1 MNKDIKALRE
11 RLQQLETQHAK
22 GSIARKAYEAAK
34 SKLEREILQVVL
46 ASPETGAAGA
56 AAVAPAAVA
65 RPSRGVSLGV
75 SAFVVVLAVAGYA
88 WTGSPGVPS
97 AGPPSAAGAADAS
110 NPHASAN
117 QEQEFAAAVEQLAV
131 RLKGQPEDAEGWAML
146 ARSYGMLG
154 RIDDALPAYQK
165 AVALRGEDA
174 RLLADY
180 ADTLALKNNRN
191 LEGEPLKL
199 VEKAL
204 KIEPTNLKAL
214 SLAGAAAFNRQD
226 YAGAVRHW
234 EQVAKNAPPDSP
246 YLPQVQ
252 SSIAEARERGGLGL
266 AAVASGKTG
275 PQAAAAAAAP
285 APAAKPTATPAAI
298 PPPAAASAAPAA
310 VATIRGTVRLAPA
323 LAMMAAPN
331 DTVFI
336 LARPADGS
344 RMPLAILRKQVK
356 DLPTEFTLDDSMA
369 MSPAAK
375 MSLFPKVVVSA
386 RVTKSGQAVPAA
398 GDLTGQS
405 SPVAPSMNGLLIEI
419 NEVVK
424 N

>member
-11 RLQQLETQHAK
+11 RLQQLKAQHDK
-22 GSIARKAYEAAK
+22 GTIGRKAYEAGKAQ
-34 SKLEREILQVVL
+34 LEREILQAVL
-46 ASPETGAAGA
+46 ASPEAANAEAGGGAD
-56 AAVAPAAVA
+56 AVVA
-65 RPSRGVSLGV
+65 RPSRSMTAGLLS
-75 SAFVVVLAVAGYA
+75 FVVVLAVAGYA

-97 AGPPSAAGAADAS
+97 AGPPSAAADS
-110 NPHASAN
+110 GGNPHASGAVEEA
-117 QEQEFAAAVEQLAV
+117 QFAAAVEKLAE
-131 RLKGQPEDAEGWAML
+131 RLKGQPDDAEGWAML

-165 AVALRGEDA
+165 AVALRGDDA

-191 LEGEPLKL
+191 LEGEPMKL
-199 VEKAL
+199 VERAL

-226 YAGAVRHW
+226 YAGAVRYW
-234 EQVAKNAPPDSP
+234 DQVAKNAPPDSP

-252 SSIAEARERGGLGL
+252 SSIAEARERGGLGSG
-266 AAVASGKTG
+266 AVASG
-275 PQAAAAAAAP
+275 QAVPPAAP
-285 APAAKPTATPAAI
+285 VAAAKP
-298 PPPAAASAAPAA
+298 AAAQPATAPDAAAG
-310 VATIRGTVRLAPA
+310 ATIRGTVRLAPA
-323 LAMMAAPN
+323 LAMLAAPT
-331 DTVFI
+331 DAVFI
-336 LARPADGS
+336 YARPAEGS

-356 DLPTEFTLDDSMA
+356 DLPASFTLDDSMA

-375 MSLFPKVVVSA
+375 LSLFPKVVISA
-386 RVTKSGQAVPAA
+386 RVTKTGQAVPAP

-405 SPVAPSMNGLLIEI
+405 APVGPSTNGLMIEI